1 MIAVGQMLKAL
12 NEYNEDTVLQAL
24 KKVVSAKHADML
36 DVNLKA
42 VKIGYEY

>member
-1 MIAVGQMLKAL
+1 MLKAL
-12 NEYNEDTVLQAL
+12 NEYNEYTVLQAL
-24 KKVVSAKHADML
+24 KKVVSAKHSDML